1 MVIDNTVIT
10 VILSGEQH
18 NMLITDVIESFAVNG
33 RDFVVSSRD
42 GSKICESYVASTR
55 SSTSHD
61 FVYIHCDDEAPL
73 LITPEH
79 KIYVPCKKEWIKAS
93 DITTSCNVL
102 QPNNKSKKII
112 DVHTV
117 SDQSASKVHA
127 LVVTTSSY
135 FANNI
140 LISNN

>member
-1 MVIDNTVIT
+1 MVIDNTVVT

-18 NMLITDVIESFAVNG
+18 NVQITDIIEDFAVSG
-33 RDFVVSSRD
+33 EDIIVVSRE

-61 FVYIHCDDEAPL
+61 FVYIHCEDEAPL

-79 KIYVPCKKEWIKAS
+79 KIYVPCKKEWIRAS

-102 QPNNKSKKII
+102 QPNNKSKKIV

-127 LVVTTSSY
+127 LVVTTASY